1 MENEISW
8 FKNGR
13 GFSWVVAVTSSG
25 IFKASLKLV
34 TTRRGPRIVR
44 TLYLIPKRS
53 REYDAKEI
61 FIEFYDPISF
71 KRILDAAETLTSP
84 LLTKS
89 DPLKQAVSEIA
100 RVSETLNLIMKNLEE
115 VIRNEGVK
123 S

>member
-1 MENEISW
+1 MNEISW

-44 TLYLIPKRS
+44 TLYLIPKRG
-53 REYDAKEI
+53 REDGAREV
-61 FIEFYDPISF
+61 FTEFYDPVFF
-71 KRILDAAETLTSP
+71 KRILDAAETLASP
-84 LLTKS
+84 LLTGS
-89 DPLKQAVSEIA
+89 DPLRRAVSEIA
-100 RVSETLNLIMKNLEE
+100 RVSETLNLILKNLEE